1 MLNINKKFDQIRAN
15 KAGDVIVLD
24 GGLATQL
31 ESVHNAN
38 IKHNR
43 NKNVGNLWSGN
54 VLLDSPTLVQ
64 RAHQVYTSSIQFFL
78 ENVQFGEA
86 SLFA

>member
-1 MLNINKKFDQIRAN
+1 MLDIHKKFERIRKTN
-15 KAGDVIVLD
+15 GDIIILD

-31 ESVHNAN
+31 ETVHNAN

-54 VLLDSPTLVQ
+54 VLLDSPFLVQ
-64 RAHQVYTSSIQFFL
+64 RAHQDFV
-78 ENVQFGEA
+78 EA
-86 SLFA
+86 GAAIGML

>member
-1 MLNINKKFDQIRAN
+1 MLNIYNKFEKIRQE
-15 KAGDVIVLD
+15 KGDVIILD

-43 NKNVGNLWSGN
+43 NKKVGN
-54 VLLDSPTLVQ
+54 
-64 RAHQVYTSSIQFFL
+64 
-78 ENVQFGEA
+78 
-86 SLFA
+86 

>member
-1 MLNINKKFDQIRAN
+1 MAISLKSIRCKMLNIYNKFEKIRQE
-15 KAGDVIVLD
+15 KGDVIILD

-43 NKNVGNLWSGN
+43 NKKVGS
-54 VLLDSPTLVQ
+54 LLS
-64 RAHQVYTSSIQFFL
+64 F
-78 ENVQFGEA
+78 
-86 SLFA
+86 